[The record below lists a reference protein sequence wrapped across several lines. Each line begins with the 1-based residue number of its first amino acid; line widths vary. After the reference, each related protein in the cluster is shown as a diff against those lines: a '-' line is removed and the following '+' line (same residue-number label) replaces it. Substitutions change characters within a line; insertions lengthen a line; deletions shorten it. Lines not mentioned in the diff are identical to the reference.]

1 MTEQYRDYKRE
12 AYERYINGLDN
23 PIGSVMEFDDSVG
36 RMKHKYS
43 TDLLDR
49 HAGQFIDENPALKHL
64 AVATNKQD
72 VDALYERAV
81 DFDIK
86 NYILQEQR
94 DYDLPENEIKRQRDA
109 GINVDL
115 TGSGSGSGGIGSGN
129 AQMQTIEGQT
139 KFSNSYDNTH
149 LVFEGLNTAANMV
162 STFTG
167 GFGSIVE
174 GISKVVSL
182 PSQVKLNET
191 TSNLQSAQ
199 ANEINQMLSGKKT
212 LNDVSASNGILQS
225 LAQVTDLIPS
235 DSEDSAVLDTLKSL
249 NLGQDDAARQ
259 GYLGI
264 VRQFQ
269 SSPEK
274 RAKFANATVAAAEAE
289 ERARQ
294 MTPQIVSD
302 IVGNNL
308 RTAKA
313 KAAFDA
319 DHAELTAR
327 VERYL
332 NQDTDY
338 SNNLYKALDNNAAI
352 DVMSSQLDKDMLK
365 RDVDVYLQNINDL
378 AVQIEKNNKKIS
390 QLKESYG
397 DIIPSAIQT
406 WIDALEYDNMQL
418 STLGSSE
425 LSRLYDL
432 GRHAS
437 KINYMNSVNIS
448 DGKVETVIGLEK
460 HTNFVEYMFTDILTH
475 QTSLNDVGMNILNM
489 IPDLIT
495 RGATKRVPRK

>member
-1 MTEQYRDYKRE
+1 MASNQSKKD

-23 PIGSVMEFDDSVG
+23 PIGSVMEFDESVG
-36 RMKHKYS
+36 RGRNKHS
-43 TDLLDR
+43 SDLLDR
-49 HAGQFIDENPALKHL
+49 HAGQFSPNNPILKQL

-72 VDALYERAV
+72 IDALYEQA
-81 DFDIK
+81 I
-86 NYILQEQR
+86 NWETNNAILQEQR
-94 DYDLPENEIKRQRDA
+94 EYDLPENEIARQRDA
-109 GINVDL
+109 GINPDL
-115 TGSGSGSGGIGSGN
+115 TGGSSGSGGIGSGN
-129 AQMQTIEGQT
+129 AQMTPVQGQT
-139 KFSNSYDNTH
+139 KFSNSYDDTS
-149 LVFEGLNTAANMV
+149 LIFEGLNTAANMV

-167 GFGSIVE
+167 AFGSIVD
-174 GISKVVSL
+174 GISKVKML
-182 PSQVKLNET
+182 PSQVKLNNST
-191 TSNLQSAQ
+191 ADLQAAQ
-199 ANEINQMLSGKKT
+199 ANEITQLLSGKKT
-212 LNDVSASNGILQS
+212 LNDIAASNGILQS
-225 LAQVTDLIPS
+225 LAQATDLIPS
-235 DSEDSAVLDTLKSL
+235 DAEDSAVLDTLKSL
-249 NLGQDDAARQ
+249 GLGQDETDRQ

-294 MTPQIVSD
+294 TTPQIISD

-332 NQDTDY
+332 NQDKDY
-338 SNNLYKALDNNAAI
+338 SNNLYKSLDNNAAV
-352 DVMSSQLDKDMLK
+352 DAMSSQFDKDMLK
-365 RDVDVYLQNINDL
+365 RDIDVYLENINGL
-378 AVQIEKNNKKIS
+378 AVQIEKNNNKIK
-390 QLKESYG
+390 QLREAYG
-397 DIIPSAIQT
+397 DVIPPAIQV

-418 STLGSSE
+418 STLGSTE
-425 LSRLYDL
+425 LSRLYDI

-460 HTNFVEYMFTDILTH
+460 HTNFVEYMFSDILTH
-475 QTSLNDVGMNILNM
+475 QTSLNDVGIGILNM

-495 RGATKRVPRK
+495 KGATKRISRK